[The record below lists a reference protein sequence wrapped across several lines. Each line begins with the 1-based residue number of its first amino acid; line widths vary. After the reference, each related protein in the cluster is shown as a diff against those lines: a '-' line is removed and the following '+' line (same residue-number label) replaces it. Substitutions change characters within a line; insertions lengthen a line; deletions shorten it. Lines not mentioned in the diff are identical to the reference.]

1 MLKAELPPEVNIL
14 TIEPVIQ
21 EKDTLTVLFRVEH
34 IYDRDEHSK
43 FSKPVSIPIDVSSI
57 EHERHIPIAKKNFF
71 FKKIFLRHQLLEA
84 KEVTLGGNM
93 YKSESFNR
101 LKWTLDSP
109 NSKKKQIFLSLRK
122 SSVCFFRQFQS
133 TRRKLNVRWTNH

>member
-57 EHERHIPIAKKNFF
+57 EHERHIPIAKKKLFFQENFP
-71 FKKIFLRHQLLEA
+71 
-84 KEVTLGGNM
+84 
-93 YKSESFNR
+93 S
-101 LKWTLDSP
+101 
-109 NSKKKQIFLSLRK
+109 
-122 SSVCFFRQFQS
+122 SSVARS
-133 TRRKLNVRWTNH
+133 ERSDTRWKYVQK